1 MQHLVLIG
9 SFVIALIVE
18 LLGAPPPPLSQN
30 VNVFGARAFKE
41 VLNIQ
46 RGHEGGP

>member
-18 LLGAPPPPLSQN
+18 LLGAPPPVSQN
-30 VNVFGARAFKE
+30 VTVFGDRAFKE
-41 VLNIQ
+41 VFNIQ
-46 RGHEGGP
+46 RGH

>member
-18 LLGAPPPPLSQN
+18 LLGAPPPPISQT
-30 VNVFGARAFKE
+30 VTVFGARALKE
-41 VLNIQ
+41 GMNITT
-46 RGHEGGP
+46 GA